1 MVRHALCALAV
12 ACAASGAALAA
23 EPRQGPVTL
32 LQDKEMLV
40 WFKPNPDKKSVSVK
54 VTDDTR
60 FIDSQGKV
68 VKGKD
73 LFRSNLSKN
82 DQITVWANDKDEA
95 STIWFGQ
102 HKDEK
107 EPADSK

>member
-1 MVRHALCALAV
+1 MWRKAFCGLVVLALV
-12 ACAASGAALAA
+12 SGLALAA
-23 EPRQGPVTL
+23 DPRQGPVTL
-32 LQDKEMLV
+32 LQEKDGKIF
-40 WFKPNPDKKSVSVK
+40 FKPSPNKSSVAVL

-68 VKGKD
+68 HKGKD
-73 LFRSNLSKN
+73 VFKKDLLTKM

-95 STIWFGQ
+95 TTIWFGQ

-107 EPADSK
+107 EPKDK

>member
-1 MVRHALCALAV
+1 MSRNMVCGLVVLGIV
-12 ACAASGAALAA
+12 SASALAA

-32 LQDKEMLV
+32 LQEKDNKIF
-40 WFKPNPDKKSVSVK
+40 FKPSPNKSSVAVL
-54 VTDDTR
+54 VTDDTK

-68 VKGKD
+68 HKGKEIFKKD
-73 LFRSNLSKN
+73 LLTKM

-107 EPADSK
+107 EPKDK